1 MEALL
6 KMVEE
11 MVCPNQL
18 SEMVI
23 GQTKEIIVS
32 LINMKT
38 QKQEDKA
45 EEGDDDTDEGIEEDV
60 ISESDKVE
68 DILQGCANLSLRGE
82 GWFFAQSE
90 RSPSSDEEE
99 YQEDFRVLSS
109 LNPVIV
115 NVESDSTYPDVD
127 SDTSIINIEWHE

>member
-23 GQTKEIIVS
+23 GQTKELIVS
-32 LINMKT
+32 LINMKKKKK
-38 QKQEDKA
+38 QK
-45 EEGDDDTDEGIEEDV
+45 EEGDDDTDEGIEEDAS
-60 ISESDKVE
+60 SESDKVE
-68 DILQGCANLSLRGE
+68 EILQGCANLSLRGE

-115 NVESDSTYPDVD
+115 NVESDSTYPDAD
-127 SDTSIINIEWHE
+127 SDTSIINIE

>member
-1 MEALL
+1 M
-6 KMVEE
+6 
-11 MVCPNQL
+11 
-18 SEMVI
+18 
-23 GQTKEIIVS
+23 G
-32 LINMKT
+32 NMKKK
-38 QKQEDKA
+38 QK

-60 ISESDKVE
+60 ISESDKLE
-68 DILQGCANLSLRGE
+68 EILQGCANLSLRGE
-82 GWFFAQSE
+82 GWFFARSE

-127 SDTSIINIEWHE
+127 SDTSIINIE

>member
-23 GQTKEIIVS
+23 GQTKELIVS
-32 LINMKT
+32 LINMEKKKK
-38 QKQEDKA
+38 QK
-45 EEGDDDTDEGIEEDV
+45 EEGDDDTDEGIEEDAS
-60 ISESDKVE
+60 SESDKVE
-68 DILQGCANLSLRGE
+68 EILQGCANLSLRGE

-115 NVESDSTYPDVD
+115 NVESDSTYPEVD
-127 SDTSIINIEWHE
+127 SDTSIINIE

>member
-23 GQTKEIIVS
+23 GQTKELIVS
-32 LINMKT
+32 LINMKKKKK
-38 QKQEDKA
+38 QK
-45 EEGDDDTDEGIEEDV
+45 EEGDDDTDEGIEEDAS
-60 ISESDKVE
+60 SESDKVE
-68 DILQGCANLSLRGE
+68 EILQGCANLSLRGE

-115 NVESDSTYPDVD
+115 NVESDLTYPDVD
-127 SDTSIINIEWHE
+127 SDTSIINIE

>member
-23 GQTKEIIVS
+23 GQTKELIVS
-32 LINMKT
+32 LINMKKKKK
-38 QKQEDKA
+38 QK
-45 EEGDDDTDEGIEEDV
+45 EEGDDDTDEGIEEDAS
-60 ISESDKVE
+60 SESDVKVE
-68 DILQGCANLSLRGE
+68 EILQGCANLSLRGE

-109 LNPVIV
+109 LNPVII
-115 NVESDSTYPDVD
+115 NVESDSTYPDID
-127 SDTSIINIEWHE
+127 SDTSIINIE

>member
-23 GQTKEIIVS
+23 GQTKELIVS
-32 LINMKT
+32 LINMEKKKK
-38 QKQEDKA
+38 QK
-45 EEGDDDTDEGIEEDV
+45 EEGDDDTDEGIEEDAS
-60 ISESDKVE
+60 SESDKVE
-68 DILQGCANLSLRGE
+68 EILQGCANLSLRGE

-127 SDTSIINIEWHE
+127 SDTSIINIE

>member
-45 EEGDDDTDEGIEEDV
+45 EEGDDDTDEGIEEDAS
-60 ISESDKVE
+60 SESDKVE
-68 DILQGCANLSLRGE
+68 EILQGCANLSLRGE

-127 SDTSIINIEWHE
+127 SDTSIINIE

>member
-23 GQTKEIIVS
+23 GQTKELIVS
-32 LINMKT
+32 LINMK
-38 QKQEDKA
+38 KKKNRA
-45 EEGDDDTDEGIEEDV
+45 EEGDDDTDEGIEEDAS
-60 ISESDKVE
+60 SESDKVE
-68 DILQGCANLSLRGE
+68 EILQGCANLSLRGE

-109 LNPVIV
+109 LNPVII
-115 NVESDSTYPDVD
+115 NVESDSTYPDID
-127 SDTSIINIEWHE
+127 SDTSIINIE

>member
-18 SEMVI
+18 SDMVI
-23 GQTKEIIVS
+23 GQTKELIVS
-32 LINMKT
+32 LINIKKKKKK
-38 QKQEDKA
+38 QK
-45 EEGDDDTDEGIEEDV
+45 EEGDDDTDEGIEEDAS
-60 ISESDKVE
+60 SESDKVE
-68 DILQGCANLSLRGE
+68 EILQGCANLSLRGE

-115 NVESDSTYPDVD
+115 NVESDSTYTDAD
-127 SDTSIINIEWHE
+127 SDTSIINIE

>member
-23 GQTKEIIVS
+23 SQTKELIVS
-32 LINMKT
+32 LINMKKKKK
-38 QKQEDKA
+38 QK
-45 EEGDDDTDEGIEEDV
+45 EEGDDDTDEGIEEDAS
-60 ISESDKVE
+60 SESDKVE
-68 DILQGCANLSLRGE
+68 EILQGCANLSLRGE

-127 SDTSIINIEWHE
+127 SDTSIINIE

>member
-23 GQTKEIIVS
+23 SQTKELIVS

-45 EEGDDDTDEGIEEDV
+45 EEGDDDTDEGIEEDAS
-60 ISESDKVE
+60 SESDKVE
-68 DILQGCANLSLRGE
+68 EILQGCANLSLRGE

-127 SDTSIINIEWHE
+127 SDTSIINIE

>member
-23 GQTKEIIVS
+23 GQTKELIVS
-32 LINMKT
+32 LINMKKKKK
-38 QKQEDKA
+38 QK
-45 EEGDDDTDEGIEEDV
+45 EEGDDDTDDDTDEGIEEDAS
-60 ISESDKVE
+60 SESDKVE
-68 DILQGCANLSLRGE
+68 EILQGCANLSLRGE

-115 NVESDSTYPDVD
+115 NVESDSTNPDVD
-127 SDTSIINIEWHE
+127 SDTIIINIE

>member
-23 GQTKEIIVS
+23 GQTKELIVS
-32 LINMKT
+32 LINMKKK
-38 QKQEDKA
+38 QK
-45 EEGDDDTDEGIEEDV
+45 EEGDDDTDEGIEEDAS
-60 ISESDKVE
+60 SESDKVE
-68 DILQGCANLSLRGE
+68 EILQGCANLSLRGE

-127 SDTSIINIEWHE
+127 SDTSIINIE

>member
-23 GQTKEIIVS
+23 GQTKELIVS
-32 LINMKT
+32 LINMKKKKKK
-38 QKQEDKA
+38 QK
-45 EEGDDDTDEGIEEDV
+45 EEGDDDTDEGIEEDAS
-60 ISESDKVE
+60 SESDKVE
-68 DILQGCANLSLRGE
+68 EILQGCANLSLRGE

-127 SDTSIINIEWHE
+127 SDTSIINIE

>member
-23 GQTKEIIVS
+23 GQTKELIVS
-32 LINMKT
+32 LINMKKKKK
-38 QKQEDKA
+38 QK
-45 EEGDDDTDEGIEEDV
+45 EEGDDDTDEGIEEDAS
-60 ISESDKVE
+60 SESDKVE
-68 DILQGCANLSLRGE
+68 EILQGCANLSLRGE

-127 SDTSIINIEWHE
+127 SDTSIINIE

>member
-23 GQTKEIIVS
+23 GQTKELIVS
-32 LINMKT
+32 LINMK
-38 QKQEDKA
+38 KKKNRA
-45 EEGDDDTDEGIEEDV
+45 EEGDDDTDEGIEEDAS
-60 ISESDKVE
+60 SESDKVE
-68 DILQGCANLSLRGE
+68 EILQGCANLSLRGE

-127 SDTSIINIEWHE
+127 SDTSIINIE

>member
-109 LNPVIV
+109 LNPVII
-115 NVESDSTYPDVD
+115 NVESDSTYPDID
-127 SDTSIINIEWHE
+127 SDTSIINIE

>member
-45 EEGDDDTDEGIEEDV
+45 EEGDDDTDEGIEEDAS
-60 ISESDKVE
+60 SESDKVE
-68 DILQGCANLSLRGE
+68 EILQGCANLSLRGE

-115 NVESDSTYPDVD
+115 NVESDSTYPDID
-127 SDTSIINIEWHE
+127 SDTSIINIE

>member
-23 GQTKEIIVS
+23 DQTKELIVS
-32 LINMKT
+32 LINMKKKKK
-38 QKQEDKA
+38 QK
-45 EEGDDDTDEGIEEDV
+45 EEGDDDTDEGIEEDAS
-60 ISESDKVE
+60 SESDKVE
-68 DILQGCANLSLRGE
+68 EILQGCANLSLRGE

-127 SDTSIINIEWHE
+127 SDTSIINIE

>member
-18 SEMVI
+18 SEIVI
-23 GQTKEIIVS
+23 GQTKELIVS
-32 LINMKT
+32 LINMKKKKK
-38 QKQEDKA
+38 QK
-45 EEGDDDTDEGIEEDV
+45 EEGDDDTDEGIEEDAS
-60 ISESDKVE
+60 SESDKVE
-68 DILQGCANLSLRGE
+68 EILQGCANLSLRGE

-115 NVESDSTYPDVD
+115 NIESDSTYPDVD
-127 SDTSIINIEWHE
+127 SDTSIINIE

>member
-1 MEALL
+1 
-6 KMVEE
+6 MVEE

-23 GQTKEIIVS
+23 GQTKELIVS
-32 LINMKT
+32 LINMK
-38 QKQEDKA
+38 KKKNRA
-45 EEGDDDTDEGIEEDV
+45 EEGDDDTDEGIEEDAS
-60 ISESDKVE
+60 SESDKVE
-68 DILQGCANLSLRGE
+68 EILQGCANLSLRGE

-109 LNPVIV
+109 LNPVII
-115 NVESDSTYPDVD
+115 NIESDAVNPEAN
-127 SDTSIINIEWHE
+127 IINIE